1 MAAAVRELNEADA
14 DAIPIAYIVV
24 QKMHH
29 TKFFPTDR
37 DMDRSGNVLPGMPS
51 KHSSIFY
58 RVEVLCQAGTGRN
71 GMHALRHCLHC
82 EVQRALTGKR
92 MPDSTRRFCMASAHI
107 NCHTCTPKGTARH
120 LGLLHSCTEQPCLL
134 AQARWW
140 TTW

>member
-37 DMDRSGNVLPGMPS
+37 NMDRSGNVLPGMPS

-71 GMHALRHCLHC
+71 DMHALRHCLHC
-82 EVQRALTGKR
+82 EVQRALTGRR
-92 MPDSTRRFCMASAHI
+92 MPNSMRRFCTA
-107 NCHTCTPKGTARH
+107 NVHTNRHACLLKGATRH
-120 LGLLHSCTEQPCLL
+120 LGLLHRCTE
-134 AQARWW
+134 
-140 TTW
+140 